1 MASGTAQE
9 KRKPSPA
16 RAAGSSANANANAKS
31 TRPSSARGYA
41 FAAIALVVVL
51 VLDFTLER
59 IVPDSSIR
67 QLLLLAA
74 CNILVALSLN
84 VINGMAG
91 QFSIGHAGFL
101 GLGGYTSAVVSAN
114 LHEALGGG
122 DVTFAKSFIVVPV
135 SLLASAAIAGLFGYL
150 VGLPSL
156 RLKGD
161 YLAIVTL
168 GFAEIVRLLIATA
181 QLGEHETV
189 GAAFGAIGGPK
200 GVIGPFFHALSVAI
214 TSLGGQN
221 GYAGP
226 KNQGVPLYAGP
237 FWIFGLAL
245 LLGLLAYRLKFS
257 GWGRALRAL
266 REDEI
271 AAAAVGVDP
280 TRYKVR
286 SFVIA
291 AVGAGIA
298 GGLMAMNR
306 DGTPTVQPDNYNF
319 QASFDA
325 ITMVILGGSGSVT
338 GAAIGG
344 VLITFTVKAIEALQ
358 STSVVQ
364 SLKRSAAWLD
374 LNALRM
380 IVYAG
385 VLIALMIWRP
395 EGLLGERELFQK
407 KKARAPKPK
416 PGPSD
421 PGNTPDD
428 ASGGAVKSSS
438 EGAEAKAETS
448 AAKGEG

>member
-1 MASGTAQE
+1 MPVRDLGVLL
-9 KRKPSPA
+9 
-16 RAAGSSANANANAKS
+16 G
-31 TRPSSARGYA
+31 
-41 FAAIALVVVL
+41 VVVVAL
-51 VLDFTLER
+51 VLDLTLEG
-59 IVPDSSIR
+59 ILPDSSVR
-67 QLLLLAA
+67 QLILLAA

-101 GLGGYTSAVVSAN
+101 GLGGYTSALVSAN
-114 LHEALGGG
+114 LHEAMGGG
-122 DVTFAKSFIVVPV
+122 QVTFARSFVIVPV
-135 SLLASAAIAGLFGYL
+135 ALVCSALVAGAAGFV

-168 GFAEIVRLLIATA
+168 GFAEIFRLVIATA
-181 QLGEHETV
+181 QIGSGKETV
-189 GAAFGAIGGPK
+189 RAAFASITSGGV
-200 GVIGPFFHALSVAI
+200 GLHSFGRFFHAISVAI

-226 KNQGVPLYAGP
+226 ANAGVPLYAGP
-237 FWIFGLAL
+237 FWIFTLTFV
-245 LLGLLAYRLKFS
+245 LGVVAWRLKFS

-280 TRYKVR
+280 TRYKVT
-286 SFVIA
+286 SFVLSS
-291 AVGAGIA
+291 VGAGIA

-306 DGTPTVQPDNYNF
+306 DGTPIVQPDSYNF

-325 ITMVILGGSGSVT
+325 ITMVILGGSGSVS

-344 VLITFTVKAIEALQ
+344 VLVTFTVKAIELLQ
-358 STSVVQ
+358 TTSAVQ
-364 SLKRSAAWLD
+364 ALKRSYEGLD

-380 IVYAG
+380 ILYAG
-385 VLIALMIWRP
+385 VLIALMILRP

-407 KKARAPKPK
+407 KAARKADPPPPAAPTEEA
-416 PGPSD
+416 D
-421 PGNTPDD
+421 PPD
-428 ASGGAVKSSS
+428 AKA
-438 EGAEAKAETS
+438 AEA
-448 AAKGEG
+448 

>member
-1 MASGTAQE
+1 MG
-9 KRKPSPA
+9 
-16 RAAGSSANANANAKS
+16 AAGKRGRASK
-31 TRPSSARGYA
+31 RRGYVYA
-41 FAAIALVVVL
+41 GIALVVVL
-51 VLDFTLER
+51 LLDLFLDR
-59 IVPDSSIR
+59 LVPDSSIR
-67 QLLLLAA
+67 QLLMLAA
-74 CNILVALSLN
+74 CNVLVALSLN

-91 QFSIGHAGFL
+91 QFSIGHAGFV
-101 GLGGYTSAVVSAN
+101 GLGGYTSAVVSAH

-122 DVTFAKSFIVVPV
+122 EVTFAKSFVVVPIA
-135 SLLASAAIAGLFGYL
+135 LLASAVVAGAFGYL

-168 GFAEIVRLLIATA
+168 GFAEILRLLIATA
-181 QLGEHETV
+181 QLGEKETI
-189 GAAFGAIGGPK
+189 GEAAAKIGK
-200 GVIGPFFHALSVAI
+200 DGVVGPFFHTISVAI

-226 KNQGVPLYAGP
+226 KNQGLPLYAGP
-237 FWIFGLAL
+237 FWVFGLAL

-344 VLITFTVKAIEALQ
+344 VLITFTVKAIEAVQ
-358 STSVVQ
+358 STRVVQ
-364 SLKRSAAWLD
+364 DLKSSAAWLD

-380 IVYAG
+380 MLYAG
-385 VLIALMIWRP
+385 ILIALMIWRP
-395 EGLLGERELFQK
+395 EGLLGEREIFQK
-407 KKARAPKPK
+407 AKPRAPAKKPP
-416 PGPSD
+416 PG
-421 PGNTPDD
+421 D
-428 ASGGAVKSSS
+428 APAAPAEKSSAR
-438 EGAEAKAETS
+438 EGPPIEADPAPEAPP
-448 AAKGEG
+448 AAKEGDA

>member
-1 MASGTAQE
+1 MAG
-9 KRKPSPA
+9 
-16 RAAGSSANANANAKS
+16 
-31 TRPSSARGYA
+31 
-41 FAAIALVVVL
+41 ALVL
-51 VLDFTLER
+51 FTVLDFTLDR
-59 IVPDSSIR
+59 ILPDSSIR

-74 CNILVALSLN
+74 CNVLVALSLN

-101 GLGGYTSAVVSAN
+101 GLGGYTSAVVSSH

-122 DVTFAKSFIVVPV
+122 DPTFARSFIVVPV
-135 SLLASAAIAGLFGYL
+135 ALLASALIAGAFGYL

-181 QLGEHETV
+181 QLGEKQTV
-189 GAAFGAIGGPK
+189 GEAFAQVGGPK
-200 GVIGPFFHALSVAI
+200 GVVGPFFHALSVAI

-226 KNQGVPLYAGP
+226 KNMGVPLYAGP

-245 LLGLLAYRLKFS
+245 VLGILAYRLKFS

-319 QASFDA
+319 AASFDA

-344 VLITFTVKAIEALQ
+344 VLITFTIKAIEAIQ
-358 STSVVQ
+358 STSVIQ
-364 SLKRSAAWLD
+364 SLKRSASWLD

-380 IVYAG
+380 IIYAG

-407 KKARAPKPK
+407 KRSPKPSPK
-416 PGPSD
+416 PRGTPPSE
-421 PGNTPDD
+421 GGDD
-428 ASGGAVKSSS
+428 APPDAQAG
-438 EGAEAKAETS
+438 TP
-448 AAKGEG
+448 

>member
-1 MASGTAQE
+1 MA
-9 KRKPSPA
+9 
-16 RAAGSSANANANAKS
+16 AA
-31 TRPSSARGYA
+31 
-41 FAAIALVVVL
+41 ALVAVI
-51 VLDFTLER
+51 VLDFTLDR

-67 QLLLLAA
+67 QLLMLAA
-74 CNILVALSLN
+74 CNVLVALSLN

-91 QFSIGHAGFL
+91 QFSIGHAGFV
-101 GLGGYTSAVVSAN
+101 GLGGYTSAVVSAH
-114 LHEALGGG
+114 LHEAMGGG
-122 DVTFAKSFIVVPV
+122 EPTFAKSFVVVPV
-135 SLLASAAIAGLFGYL
+135 ALVASAAIAGTFGYL

-168 GFAEIVRLLIATA
+168 GFAEIFRLLIATA
-181 QLGEHETV
+181 QLGDKESISE
-189 GAAFGAIGGPK
+189 AASKIGK
-200 GVIGPFFHALSVAI
+200 DGVVGPFFHTLSVAI

-237 FWIFGLAL
+237 FWVFGLAL
-245 LLGLLAYRLKFS
+245 VLGVLAYRLKFS

-338 GAAIGG
+338 GSAIGG
-344 VLITFTVKAIEALQ
+344 VLITFTIKAIEAVQ
-358 STSVVQ
+358 STGAVQ
-364 SLKRSAAWLD
+364 ELKRQAAWLD

-380 IVYAG
+380 ILYAG

-395 EGLLGERELFQK
+395 EGLLGERELFQR
-407 KKARAPKPK
+407 ARTRGPKP
-416 PGPSD
+416 PAP
-421 PGNTPDD
+421 PPAETPKSE
-428 ASGGAVKSSS
+428 AKSSASSGSPEPEGGSS
-438 EGAEAKAETS
+438 EEGS
-448 AAKGEG
+448 A